1 MIYFNDKNPIMT
13 FAMKY
18 QETRFLEEE
27 LKRRES
33 LIKQEISSEGQEM
46 ICVDKNTIKV
56 ENLNREEQIRMHF
69 EMELEKKVKSW
80 KRKK

>member
-1 MIYFNDKNPIMT
+1 MT

-18 QETRFLEEE
+18 KETDKSRFLEEE
-27 LKRRES
+27 QKRMDY
-33 LIKQEISSEGQEM
+33 LIKQEMSSEGQEM

-69 EMELEKKVKSW
+69 EKELEKKVKSW